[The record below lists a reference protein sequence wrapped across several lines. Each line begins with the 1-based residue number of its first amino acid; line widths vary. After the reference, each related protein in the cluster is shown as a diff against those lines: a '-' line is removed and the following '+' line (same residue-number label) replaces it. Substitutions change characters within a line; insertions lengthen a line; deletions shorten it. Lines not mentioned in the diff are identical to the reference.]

1 MCWYI
6 RNPGTCYWVG
16 GPACSSGL
24 GAEACRPEQ
33 VFANLL
39 ILQVHRL
46 DARDPYNGSG
56 PGGVRGEEDNT
67 ISQLRQLILLLPVAG
82 TKQTLS
88 RDHTHLFP
96 TKPRI
101 LLKGLY
107 TAPARDQSRAGRSMG
122 TCLPA
127 LGSSTGGLRGAVHS
141 AAEGNR
147 CALNS

>member
-16 GPACSSGL
+16 GPACGSGL

-88 RDHTHLFP
+88 RDHTPSLSYQAQNPAQRSLHSTSTGP
-96 TKPRI
+96 KPGEAWESACQPWARALGGFVVQCTR
-101 LLKGLY
+101 LLKE
-107 TAPARDQSRAGRSMG
+107 
-122 TCLPA
+122 
-127 LGSSTGGLRGAVHS
+127 TGVL
-141 AAEGNR
+141 
-147 CALNS
+147 